1 MRYCLQ
7 LVHSAV
13 SSSLY
18 PRRSARHVCNRDC
31 SGLAEA
37 PKTVTYRWLCP
48 NRSQPKSCP
57 QKTHCYPTPTRCN
70 LKVIYRVRSES
81 YATRTPLLSQLSSM
95 QRRQMVDSLF
105 YEDLFF
111 LMKFLERTE
120 TAKLERGPT
129 KPSGAY

>member
-1 MRYCLQ
+1 
-7 LVHSAV
+7 
-13 SSSLY
+13 
-18 PRRSARHVCNRDC
+18 
-31 SGLAEA
+31 
-37 PKTVTYRWLCP
+37 
-48 NRSQPKSCP
+48 
-57 QKTHCYPTPTRCN
+57 
-70 LKVIYRVRSES
+70 
-81 YATRTPLLSQLSSM
+81 M